1 MNLDY
6 VKNTRGLSFVKVG
19 MKVQFTYDGR
29 FGVIKGG
36 NNSGNL
42 NVLFDGDKKPS
53 NCHPTYKMKYFD
65 ENDNVIAEYD

>member
-19 MKVQFTYDGR
+19 MKVQSTYDGR

-36 NNSGNL
+36 NNSGNIDI
-42 NVLFDGDKKPS
+42 LFDGDKHKS
-53 NCHPTYKMKYFD
+53 NCHPTWKMKYFD
-65 ENDNVIAEYD
+65 ADDNVIAEY